1 MSSPYE
7 SVSDDSQQPTTDPM
21 SSSSDSPE
29 TSSDEEDDYQG
40 LKMSGTHSLGLNK
53 NYVLSWRRLHAFR
66 EFIQNWSEILMYLPA
81 RRQC

>member
-21 SSSSDSPE
+21 SSSPDPYE
-29 TSSDEEDDYQG
+29 TSSDEEDDHRSPQ
-40 LKMSGTHSLGLNK
+40 MAGTHSLGLNK

-81 RRQC
+81 RREC

>member
-1 MSSPYE
+1 MMSSPYE

-53 NYVLSWRRLHAFR
+53 KRRLHAFR
-66 EFIQNWSEILMYLPA
+66 EFIQNWSEILMYLPP